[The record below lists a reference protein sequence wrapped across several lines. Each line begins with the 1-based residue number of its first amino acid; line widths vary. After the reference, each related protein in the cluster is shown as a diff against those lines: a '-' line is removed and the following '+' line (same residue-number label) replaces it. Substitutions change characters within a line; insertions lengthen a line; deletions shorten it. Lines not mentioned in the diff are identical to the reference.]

1 MSLMNLLRRML
12 SAPACS
18 WRSLPHFILL
28 FAAIGLIAT
37 GITLSSCAKQE
48 EELEAAKEGKT
59 ETAKTAITYPSAR
72 KADVVEDYHGTQ
84 VADPYRWL
92 EDPDAEETVA
102 WVNAQNEA
110 FFDYIDIPERKM
122 LEERLTDLWNYPKYS
137 LPYKRGGRYF
147 YTKNDGLQNQSVWY
161 MQTSLDAEPVVV
173 IDPNLL
179 SEDGTISLSN
189 FALTEDGKLVAYG
202 LSSSG
207 SDWQEI
213 HVRDVDSGEDKDDHL
228 KWCKFTSIA
237 WKHDNSGFYYNRFPD
252 PSTLPDEDHTKYNQ
266 VYWHKLGTP
275 QSDDVHIYGSE
286 EEKELGFSPSITDDG
301 KYLVLYVWHGTD
313 DRNGLYYRPVASVGD
328 FIKLMEVGEAEYNP
342 IDNIDNIF
350 YIQTNLDAPK
360 RRIVAVDVH
369 NPAKANWKEIVP
381 EADDVIDFV
390 SMVNDQLVVA
400 YMKDAHNNLKIFDK
414 NGKFM
419 REIELPTIGSVNGLS
434 GRRKDNEMFFG
445 FTSFVYPFSAFRYD
459 FTNDEVDLFRKPEVD
474 FDPNLYE
481 TKQVFCPSKDGTKI
495 PVFITHKKG
504 LKLNGDNPTILY
516 GYGGFNVSLTPYFS
530 ISRLAWMD
538 VGGVF
543 AVANLRG
550 GAEYGEDWH
559 KAGMLE
565 KKQNVFDDFI
575 ACSEWLIDAK
585 YTSRKKLAI
594 MGGSNG
600 GLLVAACMLQ
610 RPELFGAVVAQV
622 PVTDML
628 RYHKFTVGRYWVPE
642 YGNAEENA
650 EHFKFLYKYSPL
662 HNVHDGIV
670 CPPTMVTSA
679 DTDDRVV
686 PMHAKKFVATLQEKD
701 AGDNPILLRVETKAG
716 HGGGKP
722 TTKRIEEAADTYAFL
737 MKTFGMKMEG
747 GM

>member
-1 MSLMNLLRRML
+1 MSFLIHLRQLLAASSGRKKLL
-12 SAPACS
+12 S
-18 WRSLPHFILL
+18 HIFML
-28 FAAIGLIAT
+28 FAAVGLVAA
-37 GITLSSCAKQE
+37 GISLTSCAQK
-48 EELEAAKEGKT
+48 EAAENAVT
-59 ETAKTAITYPSAR
+59 EAKAEVAKTKITYPTAH

-92 EDPDAEETVA
+92 EDPDGEETVA
-102 WVNAQNEA
+102 WVEKQNKA

-122 LEERLTDLWNYPKYS
+122 LEERLTKLWNYPKYS
-137 LPYKRGGRYF
+137 LPYKRGERYF
-147 YTKNDGLQNQSVWY
+147 FSKNDGLQNQYVWY
-161 MQTSLDAEPVVV
+161 MQTSLDAEPSVV
-173 IDPNLL
+173 IDPNKL
-179 SEDGTISLSN
+179 SEDGTISLRN
-189 FALTEDGKLVAYG
+189 FALTEDSKIVAYG

-207 SDWQEI
+207 SDWQEV
-213 HVRDVDSGEDKDDHL
+213 HVRDVDSGKDYDDHL

-237 WKHDNSGFYYNRFPD
+237 WKHDNTGFYYNRFPD

-266 VYWHKLGTP
+266 VYWHKLNSP

-286 EEKELGFSPSITDDG
+286 EEKELGFSPMITDDG

-313 DRNGLYYRPVASVGD
+313 DRNGIYYRPVNSDGGFV
-328 FIKLMEVGEAEYNP
+328 KLMEVGEAEYNP
-342 IDNIDNIF
+342 IDNIDNIV

-360 RRIVAVDVH
+360 RRIVAVDVN
-369 NPAKANWKEIVP
+369 NPAKENWKEIVP
-381 EADDVIDFV
+381 EAEDVIDFV

-400 YMKDAHNNLKIFDK
+400 YMRDAHNILKIFD
-414 NGKFM
+414 NTGKFV

-434 GRRKDNEMFFG
+434 GRREDTEMFFG
-445 FTSFVYPFSAFRYD
+445 FTSFVYPSTAFRYD
-459 FTNDEVDLFRKPEVD
+459 FTKDEVTLFRKPEVD
-474 FDPNLYE
+474 FDPNQYE

-504 LKLNGDNPTILY
+504 LKHDGNNPTILY

-530 ISRLAWMD
+530 ISRLVWMD
-538 VGGVF
+538 AGGVF

-550 GAEYGEDWH
+550 GAEYGEEWH

-575 ACSEWLIDAK
+575 GCSEWLIDAK
-585 YTSRKKLAI
+585 YTSSPKLAI

-600 GLLVAACMLQ
+600 GLLVAACMQQ
-610 RPELFGAVVAQV
+610 RPELFGAVVSQV

-628 RYHKFTVGRYWVPE
+628 RYHMFTVGRYWTPE
-642 YGNAEENA
+642 YGNAEENP
-650 EHFKFLYKYSPL
+650 EHFAFLYKYSPL
-662 HNVHDGIV
+662 HNVKEGMA

-686 PMHAKKFVATLQEKD
+686 PMHAKKWVATLQEKD

-737 MKTFGMKMEG
+737 MKTFGMKM
-747 GM
+747 